1 MSMNNVQGI
10 CFVFGFFVFLLFFVF
25 CVVFL
30 TWFKARTILFGFG
43 CFLSLFCILWGF
55 YVMLLGACLCIDV
68 WGVLR
73 VVFLCYS

>member
-43 CFLSLFCILWGF
+43 CFYLYFVFC
-55 YVMLLGACLCIDV
+55 
-68 WGVLR
+68 GV
-73 VVFLCYS
+73 FM

>member
-30 TWFKARTILFGFG
+30 TWFKARSVGRFYLVLFVFIFILYFVG
-43 CFLSLFCILWGF
+43 
-55 YVMLLGACLCIDV
+55 
-68 WGVLR
+68 
-73 VVFLCYS
+73 FLCDVVGCVFVY